1 MKKYVVGVLYCL
13 APMKRHTTTHE
24 ENLRRL
30 ARIEGQVRGIRRMI
44 EEGAYCIDI
53 LTQLEAAQSALRAVS
68 DRVLRKHIETCV
80 AAAAR
85 SSDPA
90 EIESKLNEVIGILRK
105 RLR

>member
-1 MKKYVVGVLYCL
+1 MK
-13 APMKRHTTTHE
+13 PHSTTHE
-24 ENLRRL
+24 ENLHRL
-30 ARIEGQVRGIRRMI
+30 ARIEGQVRGIRRLI

-68 DRVLRKHIETCV
+68 DRILQKHVGTCV

-90 EIESKLNEVIGILRK
+90 EIESKLNEVIEILRK
-105 RLR
+105 RGR